1 MRSRQANRDGH
12 HGSDSSEEDSEERS
26 PRRGRS
32 GKAENP
38 SQAEVAN
45 ATIDTSMNEN
55 SEILA

>member
-1 MRSRQANRDGH
+1 MRSRQVNRDGH

-32 GKAENP
+32 GKADISSHDEASCP
-38 SQAEVAN
+38 
-45 ATIDTSMNEN
+45 IDSSMNEN